1 MGARGPGARPLT
13 AIEGGRNAPPAPAFD
28 FMGGQTSEQAR
39 PWHAPG
45 LSRAERVIAFIESLP
60 VTKGFGVGEPIKLL
74 PFQLK
79 WIEAVYA
86 EGDDAKRLVREAML
100 SVARG
105 NGKTVLIAGLCLAHL
120 IGPESEPRG
129 ECYSAAATKEQAA
142 IIFEEMAAWIRRVPW
157 MNARCNVKAFHK
169 TIDDAVTGSVYRA
182 LASDGASVHGLAS
195 SFVACD
201 ELAQWPKREL
211 YDVLRT
217 SMGKREEPLLI
228 AIGTQSPYAD
238 NMMSELVDYAAR
250 VESGEIEDP
259 GFHGQVY
266 AAPEDAALD
275 DPDAWAAANPA
286 LGLFRSREELASE
299 CARAMRMP
307 TREAA
312 FRNLYLNQR
321 VDAEPKAINPAEWA
335 SCGGPVD
342 VEALRGRPCY
352 GGLDLSS
359 TRDLTAFVLYFP
371 EEGVALVWFWCPKH
385 GLRERAETDRVP
397 YDVWAKEGFIT
408 PTPGKAVDKAFIAT
422 HLAQLRNLYD
432 IRGIAYDRWRIEELT
447 PLLKQEGVELPL
459 EPWGQNFASMA
470 PAVDAFE
477 QAMLSGHLKHADHP
491 VLRWNASNAVYEQD
505 ASGNRKLNKAR
516 SRDRI
521 DGLQALVMAIGL
533 ASQDGGPE
541 EFQGGVIF
549 I

>member
-1 MGARGPGARPLT
+1 
-13 AIEGGRNAPPAPAFD
+13 
-28 FMGGQTSEQAR
+28 
-39 PWHAPG
+39 
-45 LSRAERVIAFIESLP
+45 
-60 VTKGFGVGEPIKLL
+60 
-74 PFQLK
+74 
-79 WIEAVYA
+79 
-86 EGDDAKRLVREAML
+86 
-100 SVARG
+100 
-105 NGKTVLIAGLCLAHL
+105 
-120 IGPESEPRG
+120 
-129 ECYSAAATKEQAA
+129 
-142 IIFEEMAAWIRRVPW
+142 
-157 MNARCNVKAFHK
+157 
-169 TIDDAVTGSVYRA
+169 
-182 LASDGASVHGLAS
+182 
-195 SFVACD
+195 
-201 ELAQWPKREL
+201 
-211 YDVLRT
+211 
-217 SMGKREEPLLI
+217 
-228 AIGTQSPYAD
+228 
-238 NMMSELVDYAAR
+238 
-250 VESGEIEDP
+250 
-259 GFHGQVY
+259 
-266 AAPEDAALD
+266 
-275 DPDAWAAANPA
+275 
-286 LGLFRSREELASE
+286 
-299 CARAMRMP
+299 
-307 TREAA
+307 
-312 FRNLYLNQR
+312 
-321 VDAEPKAINPAEWA
+321 
-335 SCGGPVD
+335 
-342 VEALRGRPCY
+342 
-352 GGLDLSS
+352 
-359 TRDLTAFVLYFP
+359 VLYFP